1 MKEIKKSIKL
11 NSVCYDIRGPVHKE
25 AQRLEAEGHKI
36 LKLNIGNPA
45 AFGFEVPSELVQDI
59 IANLPRSQGYCES
72 KGIFSA
78 RKAIENFYRGQ
89 NVKGITVED
98 IYIGNGVSELIVMA
112 MQALLNNDDEV
123 LVPTPDYP
131 LWTAAINLSNGR
143 AIHYICDE
151 SANWFPDID
160 DIKNKITNRTKAI
173 VLINPNNPTGAV
185 YSRSLVLQVIELC
198 RSNNLILFSDE
209 IYEKIIYDEVSHV
222 YAASL
227 SDDILTVTFSGLSK
241 VYRAAGFRIGWML
254 LSGNLKIAKNYIEG
268 IDVLSSMRLCAN
280 VPCQHAIQT
289 ALGGYQSI
297 KDLVAP
303 DGRLTKQR
311 NMCCKILNSI
321 SGVSVVQPKGA
332 LYAFAKLDTKKFN
345 LKNDEK
351 LVLDFLQ
358 QRKVLL
364 VHGSAF
370 NWPAP
375 DHFRIV
381 FLPQLDDLKF
391 ALLQFGEFLET
402 YKQ

>member
-1 MKEIKKSIKL
+1 MAIK
-11 NSVCYDIRGPVHKE
+11 
-25 AQRLEAEGHKI
+25 
-36 LKLNIGNPA
+36 
-45 AFGFEVPSELVQDI
+45 
-59 IANLPRSQGYCES
+59 
-72 KGIFSA
+72 
-78 RKAIENFYRGQ
+78 NFYQDQKVNGL
-89 NVKGITVED
+89 TVED

-112 MQALLNNDDEV
+112 MQGLLNNDDEV

-143 AIHYICDE
+143 AIHYRCDE

-160 DIKNKITNRTKAI
+160 DIKSKITNRTKAI

-185 YSRSLVLQVIELC
+185 YSRFLVLQAIELC

-209 IYEKIIYDEVSHV
+209 IYEKIIYDEVDHV

-241 VYRAAGFRIGWML
+241 VYRAAGFRIGWMMF
-254 LSGNLKIAKNYIEG
+254 SGNLKIAKNYIEG

-297 KDLVAP
+297 KDLVSP
-303 DGRLTKQR
+303 DGRLTRQR
-311 NMCCKILNSI
+311 NMCCEILNSI
-321 SGVSVVQPKGA
+321 DGVSVVQPKGA

-345 LKNDEK
+345 LKNDEQ

-358 QRKVLL
+358 ERKVLL
-364 VHGSAF
+364 VHGKAF

-381 FLPQLDDLKF
+381 FLPQLEDLKF
-391 ALLQFGEFLET
+391 ALLQFGEFLEN